1 MNNQN
6 NMVGHP
12 NNHQTGHH
20 PQNNMM
26 GHPNHQTGNHPQMGN
41 HSGNGSG
48 QGQGHPGQPRPIVTS
63 QPPDLIVHSTN
74 AGNWQEHSFDSSIVT
89 EGKDLFRKS
98 IRADYLVHVSTFSV
112 QKVPKS
118 SFDKHLANSKLLIHH
133 FFYLHLDLDTVI
145 FFFWFS
151 LLQDAST

>member
-12 NNHQTGHH
+12 NNHQTGNH

-98 IRADYLVHVSTFSV
+98 IRADLI
-112 QKVPKS
+112 S
-118 SFDKHLANSKLLIHH
+118 SC
-133 FFYLHLDLDTVI
+133 FYL
-145 FFFWFS
+145 FCS
-151 LLQDAST
+151 KSAKK